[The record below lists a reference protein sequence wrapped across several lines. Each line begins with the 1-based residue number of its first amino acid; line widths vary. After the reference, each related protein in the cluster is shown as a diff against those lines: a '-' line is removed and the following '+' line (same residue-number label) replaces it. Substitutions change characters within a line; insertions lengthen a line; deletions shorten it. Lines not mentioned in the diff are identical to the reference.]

1 MFLDFWFTGKG
12 LALSTSL
19 ILCTTKI
26 SLKYILGEYS
36 AKVETAETAES
47 VDQLLSSYSRP
58 PSSI

>member
-12 LALSTSL
+12 LAWSTFL

-36 AKVETAETAES
+36 AKVETAES